1 MQGFTRQCRSQVNVK
16 RLTNLDKK
24 KCINP
29 SKNCINPT
37 YNRIQKWKKDH
48 FIQKF

>member
-1 MQGFTRQCRSQVNVK
+1 MQGFTRQYCSQMNVK

-37 YNRIQKWKKDH
+37 YSIIQK
-48 FIQKF
+48 